1 MENLLAHPAIQG
13 GVAPFIVAFLIALIF
28 VRVNLLAGLAMVAG
42 FVVVVFLTT
51 GFSFSP
57 MTSTRK
63 LTLIVLLVPVV
74 AFIFQLGNKYLETLI
89 KVACILISASLLWIL
104 WPVLI
109 RGSIDEMLFPVLS
122 YLIYAVWMV
131 AMFMRMAELPAVT
144 AGTSALA
151 CGIAI
156 GGSAV
161 IGASALLGQMG
172 IAMAVAGGAFLLV
185 QLLFRSEEFAGL
197 PFTLTSGFLAALLLP
212 VAVVYAKVPWL
223 VLPVVALIPLIS
235 FYPFADDDRLW
246 RNTVALLVGLAFP
259 IGLAFYLTMQNA
271 GEILF

>member
-1 MENLLAHPAIQG
+1 
-13 GVAPFIVAFLIALIF
+13 
-28 VRVNLLAGLAMVAG
+28 MVAG
-42 FVVVVFLTT
+42 FAVMVLLTM
-51 GFSFSP
+51 GFSFSS

-63 LTLIVLLVPVV
+63 LTLIVFLAPVL
-74 AFIFQLGNKYLETLI
+74 AFIFQLGNKYLDGLI
-89 KVACILISASLLWIL
+89 KIACVLIAASLLWIL

-109 RGSIDEMLFPVLS
+109 RGSVDELFFPVLS
-122 YLIYAVWMV
+122 YVIYSVWMT

-151 CGIAI
+151 SGIAI

-197 PFTLTSGFLAALLLP
+197 PFTLTSGFMAALLLP

-235 FYPFADDDRLW
+235 LYPFVDDDRLW
-246 RNTVALLVGLAFP
+246 RNTMALSVGLAFP
-259 IGLAFYLTMQNA
+259 IGLAIYFTTRSA
-271 GEILF
+271 GEMLF